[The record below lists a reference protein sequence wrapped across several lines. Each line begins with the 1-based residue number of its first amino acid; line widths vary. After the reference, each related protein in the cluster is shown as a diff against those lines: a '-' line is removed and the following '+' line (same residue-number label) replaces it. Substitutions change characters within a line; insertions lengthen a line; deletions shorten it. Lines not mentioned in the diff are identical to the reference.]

1 MNKALRVGFA
11 AIAVLGAAQSHAAS
25 VDIKGSWEIDMAPM
39 LEQAKKNNAP
49 AEQVAQLERRFQ
61 GSQMVIDAK
70 TITLSL
76 ADSAA
81 KPMTYQYKL
90 AKPAKTAPNKA
101 NCVSLS
107 IDALPAPLDYCIND
121 GALSVIDPTSVLVS
135 VYRRKPAMN

>member
-11 AIAVLGAAQSHAAS
+11 AIAVLCAAQSHAAP
-25 VDIKGSWEIDMAPM
+25 VDIKGSWEIDLAPM

-49 AEQVAQLERRFQ
+49 AEQLAQLERRFQ

-70 TITLSL
+70 TIKLSL
-76 ADSAA
+76 ADSVAQ
-81 KPMTYQYKL
+81 PMTYEYKI
-90 AKPAKTAPNKA
+90 AKTASKKA

-121 GALSVIDPTSVLVS
+121 GALSVNDPTSVLVS
-135 VYRRKPAMN
+135 VYRRK

>member
-1 MNKALRVGFA
+1 MNKALRVGCA
-11 AIAVLGAAQSHAAS
+11 AIAVLCAAQSHAAS

-39 LEQAKKNNAP
+39 LEQAKKNKAP

-70 TITLSL
+70 PITLSL

-81 KPMTYQYKL
+81 KPMTYQYKI
-90 AKPAKTAPNKA
+90 AKPAKSAKSAPNKA

-107 IDALPAPLDYCIND
+107 IDALPAPLDYCLND
-121 GALSVIDPTSVLVS
+121 GALSVNDPTSVLVS
-135 VYRRKPAMN
+135 VYRRK